1 MARKRLTR
9 QPSSVAAGL
18 APDAERA
25 DVLKDALERL
35 ELGGVDVGR
44 VVAILKK
51 ARTRARYHAEDEFLN
66 RIREVDL
73 LERDRACQDVNKAV
87 TRLSRWMD
95 KSMSPESRN
104 PDTIRFT
111 AELAGA
117 SGVSEGGRVV
127 LALHE
132 LQEAMKAWSLL
143 SVAREDLPPTRRA
156 QRGRPRATWVA
167 EARAELKE
175 LGLDQTTIADLL
187 WGFGLSRSAPL
198 PDDALAGPGT
208 GAAADSAPSAWTP
221 PRR

>member
-1 MARKRLTR
+1 MARKRQTR

-25 DVLKDALERL
+25 EVLRDALERL

-66 RIREVDL
+66 RTRELDL
-73 LERDRACQDVNKAV
+73 RERDWARRDLNKAS
-87 TRLSRWMD
+87 TRLSRWID
-95 KSMSPESRN
+95 KSLPRELRN
-104 PDTIRFT
+104 LDTIKFT
-111 AELAGA
+111 AEFA
-117 SGVSEGGRVV
+117 GVSEAGRVV

-132 LQEAMKAWSLL
+132 LQEAMKAWPLL
-143 SVAREDLPPTRRA
+143 SAAREDLPPTRRA

-187 WGFGLSRSAPL
+187 WGFGLSRSAP
-198 PDDALAGPGT
+198 T
-208 GAAADSAPSAWTP
+208 
-221 PRR
+221 